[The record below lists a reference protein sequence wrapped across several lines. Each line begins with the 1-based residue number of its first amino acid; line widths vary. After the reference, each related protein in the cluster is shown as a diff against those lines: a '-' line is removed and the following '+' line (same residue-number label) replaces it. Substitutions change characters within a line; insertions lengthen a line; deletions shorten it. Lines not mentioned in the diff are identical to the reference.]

1 MEQLGLAVCITSLAR
16 HGGPEE
22 QPPGHEGGDAQGDY
36 NDDAEKEAH
45 GGALLGPQYRAG
57 ADMEDG
63 CQELPVLI

>member
-1 MEQLGLAVCITSLAR
+1 MSITSW
-16 HGGPEE
+16 GPEK
-22 QPPGHEGGDAQGDY
+22 PPGHKDGDAQGGY

-45 GGALLGPQYRAG
+45 GRAVPQHRAG